1 MHSSSATQELLTEWT
16 LEGSFGIRLQS
27 PPHPTLFGPG
37 PLSSFGAIQGQ
48 MEEENKGT
56 LGGNVLL
63 LGAAALP
70 QGPAHCRGTSRHP
83 PLPPKLP
90 IPGQRTTQDQLAGH
104 GEPLGSMRLPPPLA
118 WAEEGLVAAWI
129 SLLPWGGADLAGPRL
144 SSGPL
149 QFCPSGML

>member
-1 MHSSSATQELLTEWT
+1 MHSSSATQELLTMDSRRVLWDPSPVST
-16 LEGSFGIRLQS
+16 
-27 PPHPTLFGPG
+27 PPHPLWSWAF
-37 PLSSFGAIQGQ
+37 
-48 MEEENKGT
+48 
-56 LGGNVLL
+56 VLL
-63 LGAAALP
+63 WGNPGADGGGEQRHFGRECPLTGSGCAPSRPSPLQRDLP
-70 QGPAHCRGTSRHP
+70 
-83 PLPPKLP
+83 PPKLP